1 MKSAHTVFIV
11 LFFSAILLRH
21 ILPPLVPRQHW
32 SSVEQ
37 NKLRNKSFTKHEFP
51 KLDLLSCRVSCGLCS
66 FWVLS
71 RLVSSRSLTRCSHQ
85 ALSSSLISLD
95 KSEKGWDGIVKLKL
109 KFFKAESWKDPEK
122 SDTLDATYK
131 SSTENYH
138 TYKERFIQM
147 HLLPLTYN
155 RKVKDLVLISFIRFY
170 TDMLTLVS

>member
-1 MKSAHTVFIV
+1 MKSAHTVFVV

-37 NKLRNKSFTKHEFP
+37 NKLRSKSFTKHEFP

-66 FWVLS
+66 FWVSS

-109 KFFKAESWKDPEK
+109 KLKFFKAERIQKR
-122 SDTLDATYK
+122 ATHWMLRTSQARRTIIRIK
-131 SSTENYH
+131 
-138 TYKERFIQM
+138 
-147 HLLPLTYN
+147 
-155 RKVKDLVLISFIRFY
+155 KDLFKCICYLL
-170 TDMLTLVS
+170 LTTAKSRT